1 MNEKP
6 SAIQLIKLLLLSFYR
21 VIAIIV
27 KNNWEPFYTTIVK
40 MAIVALILWGISS
53 LIPHGI
59 VFLNDISYLGWLC
72 LITIFRLVTI
82 KYDDF
87 EEPELAEIPSD
98 DVEDEEEVIEEEINT
113 HREPLRNV
121 IDKKEV
127 SQDDNTSTR
136 E

>member
-1 MNEKP
+1 MSDKP
-6 SAIQLIKLLLLSFYR
+6 SAIQLVKLLLLSIYR
-21 VIAIIV
+21 VVAIIV

-40 MAIVALILWGISS
+40 MSIVALILWGIASVV
-53 LIPHGI
+53 PHGI
-59 VFLNDISYLGWLC
+59 IFISDISFLGWLS
-72 LITIFRLVTI
+72 LITIYRLVTI

-87 EEPELAEIPSD
+87 EEPELAEVPSD
-98 DVEDEEEVIEEEINT
+98 EVEDEEEVIEEEINT
-113 HREPLRNV
+113 QREPLRNV